1 MMFHLYFR
9 KQNQTDYY
17 IEGESKREEGYIE
30 NMHKKLI
37 NILTNEISV
46 TFDDSKTGC
55 KLNS

>member
-30 NMHKKLI
+30 NMHK
-37 NILTNEISV
+37 N
-46 TFDDSKTGC
+46 
-55 KLNS
+55 